1 MTLGIV
7 MLLII
12 LFQPG
17 GLWAI
22 YEAATAR
29 FGRRGEGVERA

>member
-1 MTLGIV
+1 

-12 LFQPG
+12 LLQPG

-29 FGRRGEGVERA
+29 FGRRAERIERA